1 MWKITRRSL
10 WARKWRFLLTVLAV
24 TLGVS
29 FVTASFVLSDSL
41 RSVFGKL
48 SDQIAAPVDV
58 AVRGRQAFGN
68 ASDLN
73 AQRPPVPESLIGE
86 VAAVPGVKQAVGS
99 VGGNVNVTTL
109 DGKVVKPAQAPSLG
123 FSWEG
128 PERSISAFELL
139 QGTAPSGPGE
149 VAIDKAQADS
159 ADLKVGD
166 QIRVSAAGGQGE
178 FTISGLVR
186 FGNEDSTGAYY
197 VLFDLPTAQ
206 DIFGMPGQ
214 LQQVSAQAD
223 EGVNQ
228 QELRDRVADALPDY
242 DVITGQQVGEEFSDS
257 FGQII
262 NIFRNA
268 LLAFALVTLFVAGVL
283 IGNVFTITLGQRV
296 RELALLRAVG
306 ARWSQLMRSVVV
318 EALLI
323 GFAGSIVGVVAGL
336 GVASLINALLSSSG
350 GGLPTGSLV
359 VTATTWVV
367 ALVVGVGLTL
377 LLSVVPAWRAG
388 RVPPI
393 AALREG
399 YSMSQG
405 KIRWRIVRG
414 VVAIVIGGLALVTGL
429 FGSADT
435 APRLALLVIGAILIF
450 FGVSR
455 LTPLVARPAAL
466 GLGWPFRRFYGVSGE
481 MARGNAA
488 RNPLRTASTATA
500 LMIGLALVS
509 MASVVGAS
517 FKDSFTEQIDRG
529 ITADYFLSTD
539 NNVTG
544 FSPDVTTTIAA
555 QPVVDTVGTFRFG
568 QAQVDGK
575 TKSLA
580 ATQPEALER
589 VVNLGITSGG
599 PQGLADNGVM
609 VQKDPA
615 EDLGLSV
622 GDTVDMTFPVGG
634 TKTMTVVGIYTDDVA
649 GLGNWI
655 ISQSTFADH
664 YPPDAQ
670 LDTVG
675 GFTIKPGSDPAQ
687 VKATVDQL
695 SSDFPEVKIQDR
707 AAFKASQK
715 EQIDQL
721 LVVINALL
729 AMSLFVAVLGIA
741 ITLAL
746 SVFERTREL
755 GLLRAI
761 GQHRRQT
768 RRMVRLEA
776 VIVAVF
782 GALLGL
788 LLGLVFGLA
797 ITASLPRSVITV
809 TTVPFTQLII
819 VLVVAAL
826 AGVVAALW
834 PAWRAGRLRILD
846 AIAYE

>member
-1 MWKITRRSL
+1 M
-10 WARKWRFLLTVLAV
+10 
-24 TLGVS
+24 
-29 FVTASFVLSDSL
+29 
-41 RSVFGKL
+41 
-48 SDQIAAPVDV
+48 
-58 AVRGRQAFGN
+58 
-68 ASDLN
+68 
-73 AQRPPVPESLIGE
+73 
-86 VAAVPGVKQAVGS
+86 
-99 VGGNVNVTTL
+99 
-109 DGKVVKPAQAPSLG
+109 
-123 FSWEG
+123 
-128 PERSISAFELL
+128 
-139 QGTAPSGPGE
+139 
-149 VAIDKAQADS
+149 
-159 ADLKVGD
+159 
-166 QIRVSAAGGQGE
+166 
-178 FTISGLVR
+178 
-186 FGNEDSTGAYY
+186 
-197 VLFDLPTAQ
+197 
-206 DIFGMPGQ
+206 
-214 LQQVSAQAD
+214 
-223 EGVNQ
+223 
-228 QELRDRVADALPDY
+228 
-242 DVITGQQVGEEFSDS
+242 ITGEQVGEEFSDS

-306 ARWSQLMRSVVV
+306 ARWSQLMRSVIA

-323 GFAGSIVGVVAGL
+323 GLLGSIVGVIAGL

-350 GGLPTGSLV
+350 GGGLPTGSLI
-359 VTATTWVV
+359 VTATTWIV

-405 KIRWRIVRG
+405 SIRWRIVRG
-414 VVAIVIGGLALVTGL
+414 VVAVAIGALALASGL
-429 FGSADT
+429 FGSAET
-435 APRLALLVIGAILIF
+435 AARLTLLVLGAILIF

-455 LTPLVARPAAL
+455 LTPLVARPAARV
-466 GLGWPFRRFYGVSGE
+466 LGWPFARLYGVSGE

-544 FSPDVTTTIAA
+544 FSPDVTAAIAA
-555 QPVVDTVGTFRFG
+555 EPVVDTVGTFRFG

-575 TKSLA
+575 TKSLT
-580 ATQPEALER
+580 ATQPDALER

-599 PQGLADNGVM
+599 PEGLEDNGVM
-609 VQKDPA
+609 VQEGPA
-615 EDLGLSV
+615 EDLGLTV
-622 GDTVDMTFPVGG
+622 GSTVDMTFPVGG
-634 TKTMTVVGIYTDDVA
+634 TVTMNVVGIYTEDVA

-655 ISQSTFADH
+655 ISQSTFAEH
-664 YPPDAQ
+664 YPPEAQ
-670 LDTVG
+670 LDVVG
-675 GFTIKPGSDPAQ
+675 GFTIKPGSDPAEVQ
-687 VKATVDQL
+687 ATVDRL
-695 SSDFPEVKIQDR
+695 SAQFPEVKIEDR
-707 AAFKASQK
+707 ATFKASQAS
-715 EQIDQL
+715 QIDQL

-761 GQHRRQT
+761 GQQRRQT

-776 VIVAVF
+776 VVVAVF
-782 GALLGL
+782 GAMLGL
-788 LLGLVFGLA
+788 LLGLIFGLA
-797 ITASLPRSVITV
+797 ITASLPRFDHHGDDGPLRPADRGADRGGHRRRDRGVVAGVAGRTAAHPRRHRLRVTSLRTAAPGAARGHGAGPYPDPMARANAEGDAGVHMDVDVDVAIVGAGIVGLATARAIAAQRPDLHLAVLDKEPGIARHQTGHNSGVIHAGLYYRPGSLKARLTLAGRAELV
-809 TTVPFTQLII
+809 QLCREAGVRHEICGK
-819 VLVVAAL
+819 LVVATRPDEL
-826 AGVVAALW
+826 AQLDVLAERAARQRGGD
-834 PAWRAGRLRILD
+834 RAARAKRADRPRAARRRPGRPPRAVDRHRRLPRRVRGHGRPS
-846 AIAYE
+846 